1 MAEETKKP
9 SFGKRHFEITL
20 PTDGRMG
27 ISMALIG
34 SSRSGKT
41 TFLKYIFRNHFKKHI
56 TTMFSQ
62 NPHADIYSDI
72 GKSVIISDTYH
83 PEVLSEAHEINKG
96 ADNKFPFLFI
106 SDDMVDAKMK
116 NDAEIVRAL
125 TIYRNANISTIFSFQ
140 GRTMMSAVGRNN
152 LNYIVI
158 FKQQTPL
165 EYENVIKEFLS
176 MWLPQHLTMKQ
187 MVSFVQKATMD
198 HHFFLIDNIEG
209 CCYLSKLAPHQIAD

>member
-1 MAEETKKP
+1 M
-9 SFGKRHFEITL
+9 SFGRREFDIDI

-27 ISMALIG
+27 VSMALIG

-41 TFLKYIFRNHFKKHI
+41 TFLKYIFKEHFKKHI

-62 NPHADIYSDI
+62 NPHADIYSDM
-72 GKSVIISDTYH
+72 GKKVVVSDSYH
-83 PEVLSEAHEINKG
+83 PEILCEAHEINKHCG
-96 ADNKFPFLFI
+96 NKFPFLFI
-106 SDDMVDAKMK
+106 SDDMVDYKMK
-116 NDAEIVRAL
+116 NDHEITRAL
-125 TIYRNANISTIFSFQ
+125 TIYRNANVSTIFSFQ
-140 GRTMMSAVGRNN
+140 GRTMMNAVGRNN

-187 MVSFVQKATMD
+187 MVSFVMRATQD
-198 HHFFLIDNIEG
+198 HHFFLIDNITG
-209 CCYLSKLAPHQIAD
+209 ICYLSKLSKEQIEE